1 MNAPNPALAQLKD
14 IQTPDAIGVWPLAI
28 GYWVA
33 LVIAILAIIGLI
45 YFYKKNKQQS
55 LVKKAALSELNQ
67 MELKTT
73 QEFAVQ
79 INAILKRAALSYL
92 KREQVAAIDGENW
105 YQFLDSTLTES
116 QKGQFKALLNQRYS
130 KQDLSN
136 EQKQQLKTLAI
147 LWIKKSLPLKTKSK
161 SVLLLSKASLS
172 QEAKC

>member
-1 MNAPNPALAQLKD
+1 MNASNPALAQLKD

-33 LVIAILAIIGLI
+33 LVIAILAIVGLI

-67 MELKTT
+67 IEIQNT

-116 QKGQFKALLNQRYS
+116 KKGQFKALLNQRYS
-130 KQDLSN
+130 KQGLSN

-147 LWIKKSLPLKTKSK
+147 LWIKKSLPLHTKSK